1 MAETYAFL
9 GTGSMG
15 GAILDGLISGGGDV
29 VIRSTTRS
37 SSASRAGVESR
48 STESDVNANRWA
60 VEGASVVVVG
70 VKPAM
75 VTDLLREVSDALD
88 PAALIISVAA
98 GITTATMESVVGN
111 PVVRAMP
118 NTPAL
123 IGKGVTGVSAGSR
136 ASVANLATARELFE
150 VVGWVL
156 ELPESQIDALS
167 TISGSGPAYVFHAME
182 QWTRAA
188 VELGFG
194 EADARNLVEK
204 TFAGATALQES
215 TGVDPAELRRRVT
228 SPNGTTERAIAV
240 LDEAKLDEVYRV
252 AAEAALA
259 RARELASQ
267 LSS

>member
-15 GAILDGLISGGGDV
+15 GAILDGLVAGGGAAA
-29 VIRSTTRS
+29 IRSTTRS

-48 STESDVNANRWA
+48 STDSDADANRWA
-60 VEGASVVVVG
+60 VEGATVVVIG

-75 VTDLLREVSDALD
+75 VTDLLREIKTALD
-88 PAALIISVAA
+88 PNAVIISVAA
-98 GITTATMESVVGN
+98 GVTTATMESVVAN

-123 IGKGVTGVSAGSR
+123 IGKGVTGVAPGSR
-136 ASVANLATARELFE
+136 ATAGHVAQATALFE

-156 ELPESQIDALS
+156 ELPESHIDALS

-182 QWTRAA
+182 KWTVAA
-188 VELGFG
+188 RELGFS
-194 EADARNLVEK
+194 ESDARNLVER

-215 TGVDPAELRRRVT
+215 TGIDPAELRRRVT

-240 LDEAKLDEVYRV
+240 LDAAELDEVYRA

-259 RARELASQ
+259 RARELAQQ

>member
-1 MAETYAFL
+1 MTDTFAFL

-15 GAILDGLISGGGDV
+15 GAILDGVLAAGGEAT
-29 VIRSTTRS
+29 IRSTTRS
-37 SSASRAGVESR
+37 SVASRAGVESR
-48 STESDVNANRWA
+48 STESDSNANRWA
-60 VEGASVVVVG
+60 VTGASVVVVG

-75 VTDLLREVSDALD
+75 VVDLLREIADAMD
-88 PAALIISVAA
+88 PSALVISVAA
-98 GITTATMESVVGN
+98 GVTTETMEAVVPN
-111 PVVRAMP
+111 PIVRAMP

-136 ASVANLATARELFE
+136 ANAEHLATARSLFE

-156 ELPESQIDALS
+156 ELPESKIDALS

-182 QWTRAA
+182 QWTAAA
-188 VELGFG
+188 VGLGFSD
-194 EADARNLVEK
+194 ADARNLVEK

-240 LDEAKLDEVYRV
+240 LDDAHLAEVYRA

-259 RARELASQ
+259 RAQQLARELGA
-267 LSS
+267 

>member
-15 GAILDGLISGGGDV
+15 GAILDGLVSGAGDV

-37 SSASRAGVESR
+37 STASRAGVESR
-48 STESDVNANRWA
+48 STESDANANRWA
-60 VEGASVVVVG
+60 VDGATVVVIG

-75 VTDLLREVSDALD
+75 VTDLLREIADVLD
-88 PAALIISVAA
+88 PAALVISVAA
-98 GITTATMESVVGN
+98 GVTTATMESVVTN
-111 PVVRAMP
+111 PVIRAMP

-123 IGKGVTGVSAGSR
+123 IGKGVTGISAGSR
-136 ASVANLATARELFE
+136 ATAENLATARHLFE

-156 ELPESQIDALS
+156 ELPETQIDALS

-188 VELGFG
+188 VELGFT

-240 LDEAKLDEVYRV
+240 LDEAQLAEVYRV

-259 RARELASQ
+259 RARELAAQ